1 MVHFDDN
8 EIIDPAIRE
17 VKLFVDLAEQID
29 HAIKYSEYYSDV
41 LGNINSKEIID
52 REGFARLPVLRK
64 ADLVDIQMKSPPFG
78 GLLTNKVSE
87 YPNLYSSPGPI
98 YEPQGKG
105 DDYWRVARALFAAGF
120 RPGDIVHNS
129 FSYHLTP
136 AGQMLSS
143 GAQFLGCS
151 VIPAGPDSTEQQV
164 QVIKDLR
171 PNGYTGIPDDLKI
184 LLDKANEIGSD
195 ASSLTKAL
203 VSGSALPSSLRQ
215 EIRERGVEV
224 SQCYATAEAGL
235 IAYETHSEGV
245 LCEGMIIAEG
255 IFVEIVRPGTGDPVP
270 DGEVGEL
277 LVSTFN
283 RDYPL
288 IRFSTGDLSA
298 ILPGKSPCGR
308 TNKRLKGWLGRADQ
322 KTKIKGMFVSPE
334 QISTICKRHPEI
346 IRARLLVNRKNQKD
360 EMVFKCETEHRDDA
374 ISKSIIATIASVTKL
389 KSKVELLGPDALP
402 NDGKVIDDQR
412 SIE

>member
-1 MVHFDDN
+1 MVHFDDS
-8 EIIDPAIRE
+8 EAIDPEIRE
-17 VKLFVDLAEQID
+17 VTLFFDLAAQID
-29 HAIKYSEYYSDV
+29 HAIKYSEYYSAI
-41 LGNINSKEIID
+41 LGNINSKEIVD
-52 REGFARLPVLRK
+52 RESFARLPVLKK
-64 ADLVDIQMKSPPFG
+64 ADLVDIQRKRPPFG
-78 GLLTNKVSE
+78 GLLTNKISE

-120 RPGDIVHNS
+120 RSGDILHNS

-151 VIPAGPDSTEQQV
+151 VIPAGPDNTEQQV

-171 PNGYTGIPDDLKI
+171 PTGYTGTPDYLKI
-184 LLDKANEIGSD
+184 LLDKADEMDSD
-195 ASSLTKAL
+195 ASSITKAL
-203 VSGSALPSSLRQ
+203 VSGSALPSSLRK
-215 EIRERGVEV
+215 EISERGIKV

-235 IAYETHSEGV
+235 IAYETHSEGS

-255 IFVEIVRPGTGDPVP
+255 IFVEIVRPGTGAPVP

-288 IRFSTGDLSA
+288 IRLSTGDLSA

-308 TNKRLKGWLGRADQ
+308 TNKRIKGWLGRADQ
-322 KTKIKGMFVSPE
+322 KIKIKGMFVSPE
-334 QISTICKRHPEI
+334 QIDIICKRHPEI
-346 IRARLLVNRKNQKD
+346 IRGRLLVNRKNQKD
-360 EMVFKCETEHRDDA
+360 EMVFRCETESRDNSIA
-374 ISKSIIATIASVTKL
+374 KSIIATIASVTKL
-389 KSKVELLGPDALP
+389 KSKVELLNPDVLP

-412 SIE
+412 PIE